1 MRAKGQV
8 PDIFTPDGFVA
19 AQMIVRAVQRAG
31 DNVENMIAA
40 LEGWQFVGPKGV
52 QRIRQADHA
61 MLQPM
66 FQVRLNQQGSRYVP
80 QVVKRFSPGNLL
92 PPVRPFPS

>member
-1 MRAKGQV
+1 M

-19 AQMIVRAVQRAG
+19 AQMIVRAVQRGGG
-31 DNVENMIAA
+31 DDVERMIGA

-52 QRIRQADHA
+52 YRIRQADHA

-66 FQVRLNQQGSRYVP
+66 FQVRLRQQGSRRVP
-80 QVVKRFSPGNLL
+80 TVVKTFSPGNLQ